1 LKNAHRPVEAIKI
14 AEVNAAP
21 LDIAVLPIY
30 ARQVEKLLGTIA
42 IRTANARVI
51 SAP

>member
-21 LDIAVLPIY
+21 LDIAVLPIC
-30 ARQVEKLLGTIA
+30 AQQVEKLSATIA
-42 IRTANARVI
+42 IRTVNARVI